1 MCHPADEPYQRHN
14 AGTADEYDLFIKAQ
28 PQPFS
33 EEQEARL
40 AAACEAQLALEEE
53 RDAWKETA
61 EEFEYERDDM
71 IEQLEDM
78 EMERDDYEQQRDE
91 LDEMM
96 EQANER
102 VRQLELENAG
112 LLEQQLEQR
121 SNPRIDPHVLCA
133 LFARMPS
140 EWVAN
145 ILTNVLIDAIV
156 DPVQTT
162 LEMYE

>member
-1 MCHPADEPYQRHN
+1 MCHPANEPFHRHK

-28 PQPFS
+28 VHPVSP
-33 EEQEARL
+33 RYI
-40 AAACEAQLALEEE
+40 EAQLELEEE

-61 EEFEYERDDM
+61 EEIEYERDDM
-71 IEQLEDM
+71 SEQLEDM

-91 LDEMM
+91 LEEMM

-102 VRQLELENAG
+102 VRRLEVENAG

-121 SNPRIDPHVLCA
+121 SNPSIDPQVLCA

-140 EWVAN
+140 DWVAN